1 MDVPRRRGHWV
12 EKEATLI
19 DPAVGSIPGVDRGR
33 SGFGRIDSSD
43 IFGRRKKNQFE
54 IVLKYVFKEAFP
66 NRFPLEN
73 LRNPF
78 RQLVPHRFPAFPSRN
93 TVRNILK
100 VEKFPQTKICQKSQ
114 IFVYNSGSNSG
125 LLRPKNQF
133 RGCSQKNPHQKE
145 PNPPKRLKNQ
155 TQEKKNKSKE
165 KKTRRKYAAR

>member
-1 MDVPRRRGHWV
+1 MTLPWGRFRESTGAVPGLVGLIRWTFLGG
-12 EKEATLI
+12 EKN
-19 DPAVGSIPGVDRGR
+19 
-33 SGFGRIDSSD
+33 
-43 IFGRRKKNQFE
+43 NQFE
-54 IVLKYVFKEAFP
+54 IVIKYAFKEAFP

-133 RGCSQKNPHQKE
+133 RGCSQKTLIKKSQIH
-145 PNPPKRLKNQ
+145 LKG
-155 TQEKKNKSKE
+155 
-165 KKTRRKYAAR
+165 

>member
-33 SGFGRIDSSD
+33 SGFGRIDSLD
-43 IFGRRKKNQFE
+43 IFGRRKNNQLE
-54 IVLKYVFKEAFP
+54 IVLKIAFKEAFP

-100 VEKFPQTKICQKSQ
+100 VEKVSPNQNLSKIPNFC
-114 IFVYNSGSNSG
+114 
-125 LLRPKNQF
+125 LQF
-133 RGCSQKNPHQKE
+133 RLEFRPATSKKSVPWLFLKK
-145 PNPPKRLKNQ
+145 PSSKRA
-155 TQEKKNKSKE
+155 KS
-165 KKTRRKYAAR
+165 T